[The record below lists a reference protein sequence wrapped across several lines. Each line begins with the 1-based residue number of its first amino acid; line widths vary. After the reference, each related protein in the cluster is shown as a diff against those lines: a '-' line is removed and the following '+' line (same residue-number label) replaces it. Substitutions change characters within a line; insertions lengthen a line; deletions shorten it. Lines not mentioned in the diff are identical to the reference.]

1 MRIGILGAGRMAT
14 ALAPGWVAAG
24 HDVMVSGRT
33 PAKTEQVAA
42 AVAATHGTLAEAAAF
57 GDVTV
62 LAVLYAGVHDTLRD
76 AGADKGVLRGRVLLD
91 ITNPIN
97 TETFLL
103 YTPSGLSIAEE
114 IAEST
119 GADVVKTLHQAH
131 GDVFIHRARYADAPL
146 IVPMAGSE
154 AAKAVA
160 ATLIADLGAQPLDAG
175 DLRQAR
181 NLEAMTAVVVRQLF
195 NGADPLSAF
204 QWQTGQPASNR

>member
-1 MRIGILGAGRMAT
+1 MLG
-14 ALAPGWVAAG
+14 LAPFF
-24 HDVMVSGRT
+24 
-33 PAKTEQVAA
+33 
-42 AVAATHGTLAEAAAF
+42 ATF

-76 AGADKGVLRGRVLLD
+76 AGAGRAVLRGRVLLD

-103 YTPSGLSIAEE
+103 LTQSGLSIAEE

-119 GADVVKTLHQAH
+119 GADVVKALHQVH
-131 GDVFIHRARYADAPL
+131 GDVFVRRARFSDTPL
-146 IVPMAGSE
+146 VVPMAGSE
-154 AAKAVA
+154 QAKSVVA
-160 ATLIADLGAQPLDAG
+160 PLIGDLGADPLDAG

-195 NGADPLSAF
+195 HGADPLSAF
-204 QWQTGQPASNR
+204 QWQIGQPTGNATRDL